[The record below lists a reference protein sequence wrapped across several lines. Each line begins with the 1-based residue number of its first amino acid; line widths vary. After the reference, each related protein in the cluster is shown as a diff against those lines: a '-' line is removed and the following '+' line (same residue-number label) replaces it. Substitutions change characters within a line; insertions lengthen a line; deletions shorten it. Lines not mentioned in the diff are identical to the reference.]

1 MKFSDKI
8 AIERF
13 RQRCEL
19 IALATDGV
27 PFQESKEDKERRIK
41 LLLNDYNAFTKYY
54 FPQWTTVDN
63 APFHLHAA
71 RKISAN
77 KKLMAVFEWARG
89 HAKST
94 HFDIMIP
101 MWLKARGELHV
112 MVLVGKNEQNAI
124 TLLSDLQAEL
134 EHNQRYIHDF
144 GDQVLN
150 GNWEDGRF
158 ATKDNCGFFA
168 LGRGQSP
175 RGLRYKQYRPD
186 YIVLDDIDD
195 DELVRNPARVDKLTD
210 WALQALYFTMDMG
223 RGRFIVV
230 GNRIANRSVL
240 ANIAEKSSVYHHK
253 VNALDNDGKPS
264 WTAKYSVAEIEEV
277 IQKIG
282 YRAAQ
287 KELFNNPITE
297 GAVFKKDWL
306 RFAPALDY
314 YQYDAIIGYCDPSF
328 KNSATSDYKAIMLVG
343 KKATQY
349 HILECFVRKCTI
361 GEMVRWLY
369 DYNDRL
375 PNRAVA
381 QYYME
386 ANFIQDLILN
396 EFDEEGKAR
405 GYILPIRA
413 DHRKKPDKFARI
425 EAISPLFERGFVIIN
440 EAIKDKPDT
449 QLFIEQLLSFE
460 KGSNQHDDAPDALE
474 GAIWLLNKYCTQK
487 EYIPLIHQ
495 RNNRRF

>member
-1 MKFSDKI
+1 MKYSDKI

-27 PFQESKEDKERRIK
+27 PLQESKNEKERRIK

-63 APFHLHAA
+63 APFHIHAA
-71 RKISAN
+71 RKIASN

-124 TLLSDLQAEL
+124 ALLSDLQAEL

-144 GDQVLN
+144 GEQVLS
-150 GNWEDGRF
+150 GNWEEGRF

-175 RGLRYKQYRPD
+175 RGLRYKQFRPN
-186 YIVLDDIDD
+186 YIVMDDIDD
-195 DELVRNPARVDKLTD
+195 DELVRNPARIDKLTD

-240 ANIAEKSSVYHHK
+240 ANIADKNSVYHHK
-253 VNALDNDGKPS
+253 VNAVDNDGKPS
-264 WTAKYSVAEIEEV
+264 WAAKYSIEEIEEV
-277 IQKIG
+277 VKKIG

-306 RFAPALDY
+306 RFAAAFDY
-314 YQYDAIIGYCDPSF
+314 YNYDAIIGYCDPSF
-328 KNSATSDYKAIMLVG
+328 KNSATSDYKAIMIVG
-343 KKATQY
+343 KKGTQY
-349 HILECFVRKCTI
+349 HILETFVRKCTVS
-361 GEMVRWLY
+361 EMVRWLY
-369 DYNDRL
+369 DYNDML
-375 PNRAVA
+375 PNRAIV
-381 QYYME
+381 QYNME
-386 ANFIQDLILN
+386 ANFVQDLILN
-396 EFDEEGKAR
+396 EFDEEAKAR
-405 GYILPIRA
+405 GYLLPIRA

-425 EAISPLFERGFVIIN
+425 EAISPLFERGFIMIN
-440 EAIKDKPDT
+440 EEIKGKTDT
-449 QLFIEQLLSFE
+449 QVFIEQLLSFE

-474 GAIWLLNKYCTQK
+474 GAIWLLNKYCTHK
-487 EYIPLIHQ
+487 EYVPLIVQ
-495 RNNRRF
+495 RKNWRF